1 MFEKPIL
8 KPRFKQIKVQIIN
21 DYQFKYGKN
30 LYTKIT
36 YNKIKPSFEIPQ
48 KHICV
53 RLNTIFDLSEEMGID
68 DFVKSIKEKPKSV
81 RLFNLLYRHG
91 IYSLK
96 DLGMCSINDLLSIK
110 GMGKQLIDSL
120 YKILCDY
127 YSSPY
132 LLTESDTDEEH
143 Y

>member
-1 MFEKPIL
+1 MIPKPIL
-8 KPRFKQIKVQIIN
+8 KPRFKQIKVQIVN

-30 LYTKIT
+30 LYTKVS
-36 YNKIKPSFEIPQ
+36 YEKIPSTFEIPQ
-48 KHICV
+48 KHIFV
-53 RLNTIFDLSEEMGID
+53 PLNKIFDLSEEIGLD
-68 DFVKSIKEKPKSV
+68 DFLKNLKEKPKSV
-81 RLFNLLYRHG
+81 RVFNLLYRQG

-96 DLGMCSINDLLSIK
+96 DLGRYSINDLMSIK
-110 GMGKQLIDSL
+110 GMGKQSADSI
-120 YKILCDY
+120 YKILCLY